1 MDKIVLDSYIYD
13 KAKKENTNLS
23 TYLEKRYPTP
33 DGCKLD
39 AFERAMREEGIIT
52 KSDLT
57 KGIHADEVNAFYRTE
72 ESRILF
78 PEFVART
85 VREAISED
93 TMLPYLVGVTTYIE
107 GDTYRT
113 FHVDDQPTKAKKV
126 RVTEAADLPVSKIRG
141 REQVVKLYKFGRA
154 IDMSYEALR
163 RMKIDMITRHIKR
176 IAIQTAKEK
185 VNEILTVIKN
195 GDGNNN
201 AAATFD
207 LEDFLASPASG
218 ATISFNAEV
227 LLRFLMEFDPFPCNT
242 LIATKDAFIKLVLAQ
257 IPNLN
262 TAELL
267 RLLAT
272 GVSSGITFNAPQ
284 MPTGV
289 VRLFWHDGVLTGNQI
304 AAINSEYAI
313 EQVTE
318 IGSDIRE
325 ADRFIKN
332 QTQILT
338 ISENT
343 GYAKMFNEATKVL
356 DAADI
361 TGQ

>member
-1 MDKIVLDSYIYD
+1 MSKIVLDSYIYD

-39 AFERAMREEGIIT
+39 AFERAMREQGIIT
-52 KSDLT
+52 KTDLT
-57 KGIHADEVNAFYRTE
+57 KGIHADEVDAFYRTK

-85 VREAISED
+85 VREAVAKD
-93 TMLPYLVGVTTYIE
+93 TMLPYLIGVSTLID

-113 FHVDDQPTKAKKV
+113 FYVDDQPTKAKKV
-126 RVTEAADLPVSKIRG
+126 RVTEAAELPVSAIRG

-163 RMKIDMITRHIKR
+163 RMKIDMIARHIER
-176 IAIQTAKEK
+176 IAIQTAKDK
-185 VNEILTVIKN
+185 VTEIITVIKN

-201 AAATFD
+201 AAPTSDIQDYVAT
-207 LEDFLASPASG
+207 
-218 ATISFNAEV
+218 ATSLTPEV
-227 LLRFLMEFDPFPCNT
+227 LLKFLMEFDVFPCDT
-242 LIATKDAFIKLVLAQ
+242 LIATKDAFVKLVLAE
-257 IPNLN
+257 IPSLS
-262 TAELL
+262 TAQLL

-272 GVSSGITFNAPQ
+272 GVTTGITFDAPQ

-289 VRLFWHDGVLTGNQI
+289 VRLFWHSGVLTGEQV
-304 AAINSEYAI
+304 AAINSKYAI

-332 QTQILT
+332 QTRILT

-343 GYAKMFNEATKVL
+343 GYAKMFSEATKII
-356 DAADI
+356 DIADKE
-361 TGQ
+361 